1 MYAIVRSGGRQE
13 KVAIGDVITLDR
25 VDATPGDS
33 VVLPTLLIVD
43 GDKVTSDSETLAG
56 ITVTGEVVSH
66 GKGQK
71 IEILRYK
78 NKTGY
83 RRRQGYRASLTDIQ
97 IVAIGST
104 KLADKDKLA
113 VAPVK
118 KKAAAK
124 KAAPK
129 AAAKPVVVAETTEVA
144 DAPVAKKAPA
154 KKAPAKK
161 AVSTDDAPVAKKAPA
176 KKAAPKDKTEEQA

>member
-13 KVAIGDVITLDR
+13 KVAVGDVITLDR

-43 GDKVTSDSETLAG
+43 GDKVTSDSKTLAG

-83 RRRQGYRASLTDIQ
+83 RRRQGYRAALTDIQ

-129 AAAKPVVVAETTEVA
+129 AAAKPVVAETAEVA

-161 AVSTDDAPVAKKAPA
+161 AASTDDAPVAKKAPA
-176 KKAAPKDKTEEQA
+176 KKAAPKDKTEE

>member
-13 KVAIGDVITLDR
+13 KVAVGDVITLDR

-43 GDKVTSDSETLAG
+43 GDKVTSDSKTLAG

-83 RRRQGYRASLTDIQ
+83 RRRQGYRAALTDIQ

-129 AAAKPVVVAETTEVA
+129 AAAKPVVAETAEVA
-144 DAPVAKKAPA
+144 DAPVAKKASA
-154 KKAPAKK
+154 KKAPAKI
-161 AVSTDDAPVAKKAPA
+161 AASTDDAPVAKKAPA
-176 KKAAPKDKTEEQA
+176 KKAAPKDKTEE

>member
-43 GDKVTSDSETLAG
+43 GDKVTSDSNTLAG
-56 ITVTGEVVSH
+56 IIVTGEVVSH

-97 IVAIGST
+97 IIAIGST

-118 KKAAAK
+118 KKVVAK

-129 AAAKPVVVAETTEVA
+129 AAAKPAVVETVEVA

-161 AVSTDDAPVAKKAPA
+161 AASTDDAPVAKKAPA

>member
-13 KVAIGDVITLDR
+13 KVAVGDVITLDR

-43 GDKVTSDSETLAG
+43 GDKVTSDSKTLAG

-83 RRRQGYRASLTDIQ
+83 RRRQGHRAALTDIQ

-104 KLADKDKLA
+104 KIADKDKLA

-129 AAAKPVVVAETTEVA
+129 AAAKPAVAETAEVA

-154 KKAPAKK
+154 KKAPAKT
-161 AVSTDDAPVAKKAPA
+161 AASTDDAPVAKKAPA
-176 KKAAPKDKTEEQA
+176 KKAAPKDKTEE